1 MIFIHSDWISD
12 YAQRDYHYSD
22 EKKRLL
28 SINNDFYAEDLAKM
42 GAFEDNA
49 YYGTSPSYI
58 CYKCNYLFNIQNI
71 ESFMRGEIVTRL
83 DFRSAGL
90 LMHAKAT
97 PSCEFLKYLD
107 KDKITSIHGQ
117 FR

>member
-1 MIFIHSDWISD
+1 
-12 YAQRDYHYSD
+12 
-22 EKKRLL
+22 
-28 SINNDFYAEDLAKM
+28 M

-117 FR
+117 FRYHWINQFSNISLNDYVIFLFSQCKKCSYFDRFS